1 MSEVPNSFFLPEERY
16 EYRDAVH
23 SGIGCAKQL
32 INKKKYDNIVKFY

>member
-16 EYRDAVH
+16 EYRDAAH